1 MLVGLL
7 PTLSIVRGAA
17 FNSLLFSQCANVLR
31 IHKID
36 LREDIP
42 LYQLSTLK
50 ENQPIRGFWYRAQLV
65 AVKKNI
71 NKNIIDQK
79 TTKTSKQVLVK
90 RKKGKPEWVNID
102 QVLGL

>member
-17 FNSLLFSQCANVLR
+17 FNSLLFSQRANVVR

-36 LREDIP
+36 FREDIP

-65 AVKKNI
+65 AVKKNN

-79 TTKTSKQVLVK
+79 TTKTSKQVLVR